1 MFVHGLGGSRETWGE
16 FPTLIEKDDAFKGYD
31 VENFTYKTSLWR
43 IQSASSL
50 SSKVVSLLFPQSI
63 ASKLLSALSL
73 AAPQSKLPKIQHIAN
88 LLKSDIEELY
98 YEYDEIYL
106 ITHSMGGLVARKYLH
121 SMIKANNNLQ
131 VKKLMLYAV
140 PNNGSKWA
148 KLVALYAHEQVEQ
161 LNEESDFLETLNEE
175 MSDINLDEYLEV
187 QYMIGYE
194 DEVVSVSSAKSYH
207 QNKNV
212 KYLPNGHI
220 DIVKPK
226 DREDRPY
233 KFFKNFI
240 LGKERQV
247 SKEVVK
253 EYADSVEKS
262 VFVDKVQKILES
274 KKMITL
280 LSQDFMEIDRQQEL
294 LIQAMQYL
302 FKENFFHLRVPRVK
316 NNEAKYFELLA
327 KDCGFDDS
335 IQSVDVWHRE
345 IVSRLKA
352 NRDKK
357 FLFYITD
364 IEDGDEEQNRYFA
377 EVIKSIEDKY
387 TNFYAIF
394 VGRKKLAS
402 LVYGKNPMLSPLKD
416 IAYKMFF
423 EEVEERITKQ
433 DIRQIFVDLK
443 ANGEELCA
451 FLDDEVQIGW
461 DYYSTS
467 VLNTLF
473 WRNIMVNE
481 NDCYAW
487 RDEATKELAREIFG
501 CK

>member
-1 MFVHGLGGSRETWGE
+1 
-16 FPTLIEKDDAFKGYD
+16 
-31 VENFTYKTSLWR
+31 
-43 IQSASSL
+43 
-50 SSKVVSLLFPQSI
+50 
-63 ASKLLSALSL
+63 
-73 AAPQSKLPKIQHIAN
+73 
-88 LLKSDIEELY
+88 
-98 YEYDEIYL
+98 
-106 ITHSMGGLVARKYLH
+106 
-121 SMIKANNNLQ
+121 MIKSNEKLQ

-161 LNEESDFLETLNEE
+161 LHEESDFLETLNEE
-175 MSDINLDEYLEV
+175 MSDINLDEHLKV

-194 DEVVSVSSAKSYH
+194 DEVVSASSAKAYH

-240 LGKERQV
+240 LGKEKQV
-247 SKEVVK
+247 TREVVK
-253 EYADSVEKS
+253 AHLNGLEKS
-262 VFVDKVQKILES
+262 AFVDKVQKILAS
-274 KKMITL
+274 KKIITL

-294 LIQAMQYL
+294 LIQTMQSL

-316 NNEAKYFELLA
+316 NNEARYFELLG
-327 KDCGFDDS
+327 KDCGFDDT
-335 IQSVDVWHRE
+335 IKSVDVWHRE
-345 IVSRLKA
+345 IVRSLEA

-357 FLFYITD
+357 FFFYITD

-377 EVIKSIEDKY
+377 EVIKSIEDQS

-402 LVYGKNPMLSPLKD
+402 LVYGKNPLLSPLKD

-433 DIRQIFVDLK
+433 DIRQILVDLK
-443 ANGEELCA
+443 ADGVELCS
-451 FLDDEVQIGW
+451 FLDDEVQIAW

-467 VLNTLF
+467 VLNRLF
-473 WRNIMVNE
+473 WRNILVNE